1 MYNIPKRHQRNVAN
15 MLKEYTTKSQEVI
28 MIAFNFEI
36 EPFGRAFVE
45 NRRKSMEERIGAA

>member
-1 MYNIPKRHQRNVAN
+1 